1 MFFSVITK
9 NLNLEILT
17 KNLVTFILLFSY
29 FKIRYIGGRGGVLK
43 RGTWTVSEEAWQKR
57 GGWRLFEGGC

>member
-17 KNLVTFILLFSY
+17 KNLLTF
-29 FKIRYIGGRGGVLK
+29 KRWDGVK
-43 RGTWTVSEEAWQKR
+43 NEQ
-57 GGWRLFEGGC
+57 F